1 MFHQASIRRLAV
13 AAAVLL
19 LVLPSRALLAQGGTI
34 TGKVTDAATQAPVPG
49 AQVVVPGTLIATR
62 TNDAGEYRLVNVQ
75 AGTVAIRANRL
86 GYKATTESVRLAAG
100 ESLTH
105 NMQLTASL
113 VTLSE
118 LVVTGTAGN
127 QERRAQSAVVASI
140 SADDIIKDAP
150 ISNVGELL
158 QSRIPSVAINA
169 NSGTAGTAKVIRIRG
184 ASSVI
189 LSNQP
194 LLFID
199 GVRVN
204 EQTQGGGFASGGQR
218 YDRLNDLSPDEIES
232 IEVVKGPA
240 AATLY
245 GADASAG
252 VIQVITKK
260 GHAGSNKFVQTVRV
274 EAGNIDQNWTP
285 PDNYAK
291 CTASTVA
298 STSTNPLCRGL
309 AVGALVHDNPL
320 LRTHAF
326 RTGTSRQ
333 FAWNG
338 RGGGQDYGYYLS
350 FSTDN
355 TLGTLPNSQ
364 FERYNF
370 RTNFNYVQSP
380 KLTIEAG
387 LGLVQTGVQ
396 IPSNDNSSFG
406 WIGGALLGNPL
417 SLSDAPNAEAG
428 NNGWFNRQHYNG
440 KAVQDNKLLTHR
452 VTTNITANYLPVSWF
467 TNRVT
472 VGMDYA
478 QDEQANFSPKND
490 SLWFGGINDGGN
502 NIQGRTDAERY
513 TVDYLGNLRRTF
525 GKADQIEANLSFG
538 LQVIS
543 SRNVNVNANGIGYVT
558 NANNS
563 IDAAASNTGG
573 GNFTEQRQYG
583 YLTQLQLGYENRMF
597 VQFGVRVD
605 KNSSFGLK
613 SPSFILPKIGATWT
627 VSEEKWFHPF
637 ANVFNT
643 LRVRAAWGT
652 TGRSPAPGDA
662 LTTLAARPYNI
673 VGVTNAGAI
682 PGNPGNANL
691 KPERG
696 TEYEAGM
703 DASFWHDRVT
713 TELSY
718 FHKTTN
724 DLIIRKPIP
733 PSLGF
738 ATNPLANL
746 GSVLNSGFELGLNIR
761 AIEKKNFSWDI
772 RAGGS
777 TLHNELTSLG
787 GLAPFGVGQGGR
799 ILVGQQLGVWVSK
812 QIQSIDVA
820 NNKVIVNDTL
830 TPVGNLLPTLEW
842 NLTNT
847 VTLFKNF
854 RFTALLDSKR
864 DFLVQ
869 NFTDYFLETQI
880 VRSNKR
886 LDPTVLSP
894 YERLRRYG
902 DQTPGNPAFVT
913 VTGKNET
920 VSNVTDA
927 YLQPGDFV
935 RLREVSATYTLPSTM
950 LKSLRGLIQSASVS
964 VAMQNVKLWT
974 NYGGPDPEVISDGGA
989 FSRFDFLTL
998 PNPKTTVVRVNF
1010 TF

>member
-1 MFHQASIRRLAV
+1 MFHQASIRRLAC

-19 LVLPSRALLAQGGTI
+19 LVLPSRALFAQGGTI

-49 AQVVVPGTLIATR
+49 AQVVVPGTLSATR
-62 TNDAGEYRLVNVQ
+62 TNDAGDYRLVNVP
-75 AGTVAIRANRL
+75 AGATQIRAYRL
-86 GYKATTESVRLAAG
+86 GYKAVTETVRLTVG
-100 ESLTH
+100 QSVTQNFSLT
-105 NMQLTASL
+105 QSL
-113 VTLSE
+113 VNLSE
-118 LVVTGTAGN
+118 LVITGTAGN
-127 QERRAQSAVVASI
+127 QERRAQSAVVGSI

-158 QSRIPSVAINA
+158 QSRIPSVAVNS
-169 NSGTAGTAKVIRIRG
+169 NSGTAGTAKIIRIRG
-184 ASSVI
+184 ASSVN

-199 GVRVN
+199 GIRVN
-204 EQTQGGGFASGGQR
+204 EQTQGGGAGGQR

-260 GHAGSNKFVQTVRV
+260 GRAGSNKFVQSIRV

-285 PDNYAK
+285 PDNYGA
-291 CTASTVA
+291 CSAANVA
-298 STSTNPLCRGL
+298 PASTNPLCRGQ
-309 AVGALVHDNPL
+309 AVGTLVHDNPL
-320 LRTHAF
+320 LRTNSF

-333 FAWNG
+333 LAWNG

-350 FSTDN
+350 FSNEN
-355 TLGTLPNSQ
+355 TLGTLRNSQ

-370 RTNFNYVQSP
+370 RSNFNYVQSP
-380 KLTIEAG
+380 KLTVEAG
-387 LGLVQTGVQ
+387 LGLAQSRVML
-396 IPSNDNSSFG
+396 PPNDNNSFG
-406 WIGGALLGNPL
+406 WIGGALLGSPL
-417 SLSDAPNAEAG
+417 SFSDAANAEAT
-428 NNGWFNRQHYNG
+428 NDGWFNRQHFNG
-440 KAVQDNKLLTHR
+440 KLVQDNELLTHR
-452 VTTNITANYLPVSWF
+452 VTTNVTANYLPFSWF
-467 TNRVT
+467 TNKVT

-478 QDEQANFSPKND
+478 QDEFENFLPKND

-502 NIQGRTDAERY
+502 NFQSRTDAERY
-513 TVDYLGNLRRTF
+513 TVDYLGNIRKVF
-525 GKADQIEANLSFG
+525 GATDQIEANLSFG

-543 SRNVNVNANGIGYVT
+543 SRNVNVNANGIGLVT

-563 IDAAASNTGG
+563 INAAASNTGG

-583 YLTQLQLGYENRMF
+583 YLTQLQLGYENKMF
-597 VQFGVRVD
+597 IQLGVRVD
-605 KNSSFGLK
+605 KNSSFGFK
-613 SPSFILPKIGATWT
+613 SPAFVLPKIGATWT
-627 VSEEKWFHPF
+627 VSEERWFHPLST
-637 ANVFNT
+637 VFNS

-652 TGRSPAPGDA
+652 TGRSPAPGAA
-662 LTTLAARPYNI
+662 LTTLVATPYNI

-682 PGNPGNANL
+682 PGNPGNPDL

-696 TEYEAGM
+696 TEYEAGL

-713 TELSY
+713 AELTY
-718 FHKTTN
+718 FNKTTK
-724 DLIIRKPIP
+724 DLIIAKPIP

-738 ATNPLANL
+738 SSNPLANL
-746 GSVLNSGFELGLNIR
+746 GSVLNYGFELGLNIR
-761 AIEKKNFSWDI
+761 ALEMKNVSWDV
-772 RAGGS
+772 RFGAN

-812 QIQSIDVA
+812 KIQSIDVA
-820 NNKVIVNDTL
+820 ANKVIVNDTL
-830 TPVGNLLPTLEW
+830 TPIGNILPTLEW

-854 RFTALLDSKR
+854 RFSALLDAKR

-869 NFTDYFLETQI
+869 NFTDYFRETQI
-880 VRSNKR
+880 VRSNRR

-913 VTGKNET
+913 VTGKSET

-927 YLQPGDFV
+927 YLQPGDFL
-935 RLREVSATYTLPSTM
+935 RLREVSATYTLPTKALASI
-950 LKSLRGLIQSASVS
+950 RGFIQSASITL
-964 VAMQNVKLWT
+964 AMQNVKLWS
-974 NYGGPDPEVISDGGA
+974 NYGGPDPEVIGDGGA

-998 PNPKTTVVRVNF
+998 PTPKTTVLRMNL